1 MKACRKILVL
11 CLVLSLA
18 LSGCIF
24 NSSPSVSVFD
34 FLVWGP
40 YFEDGTV
47 TPDIE
52 AMLKEI
58 PALSDIE
65 TAVDTVST
73 GYPDVRDSAF
83 TVWSMKMNAMA
94 ANGEIDMVIMEE
106 SSAMPAARGGL
117 FLPLNE
123 LFTEEELEALGDR
136 ILRYRMMDPSG
147 EEIPLDS
154 TDAEPWTAY
163 CGIDLS
169 QSETLAALLGPGNYA
184 IYAVTDL
191 GNPQRVK
198 DVMTYFAGLD

>member
-1 MKACRKILVL
+1 MKACRKILAL

-18 LSGCIF
+18 LSGCF
-24 NSSPSVSVFD
+24 FSSSPSVSVFD

-73 GYPDVRDSAF
+73 GYAEVNSSAYA
-83 TVWSMKMNAMA
+83 VWSMKMNAMA
-94 ANGEIDMVIMEE
+94 TNGEVDMVIMEE

-117 FLPLNE
+117 FLPLND

-136 ILRYRMMDPSG
+136 VIRYRRTDPSG
-147 EEIPLDS
+147 VEIPLGS
-154 TDAEPWTAY
+154 TDAEPWTDY

-169 QSETLAALLGPGNYA
+169 QSETLTALLGPGNYA

-198 DVMTYFAGLD
+198 DVMIYFANLD